1 MRETYCTKCKMNVKI
16 DDSKYLKLANNR
28 LAIEGCCSICKT
40 KLLKVNVMPRSGK
53 KPMKRKK
60 RYVGMSR
67 IKRSLTDL

>member
-1 MRETYCTKCKMNVKI
+1 MRETCYTTCKVNVEI

-60 RYVGMSR
+60 RCLSISR
-67 IKRSLTDL
+67 IKDL

>member
-1 MRETYCTKCKMNVKI
+1 MNVKI

-28 LAIEGCCSICKT
+28 LAIEGCCYICKT

-60 RYVGMSR
+60 RYLSISR
-67 IKRSLTDL
+67 IKD